1 MHYLPKYG
9 SLIACTLLV
18 ALASCRVHDDQ
29 PAPETRFDTEGVKML
44 SSEVINDL
52 HQLDTAHL
60 TAAGEGIT
68 DPTAVTWYVENKK
81 VGQGKTFVFSE
92 RLPGSYEV
100 ILRQGNK
107 GLAKTITVRPRFTQ
121 GMFLL
126 NEGNYGNETGT
137 LTYIDL
143 SKQFV
148 LDSAYQRIN
157 PKHKLGNVAEDL
169 VFANGKI
176 YIIGQRVENGAEGL
190 LTIVKQES
198 LERLHVLNDK
208 ALAALTPTHIAV
220 VGDLI
225 YLRTDN
231 GGIVVGSET
240 GGFEKIPGTEKAKK
254 MRMVTLGQRV
264 YAISE
269 TNKIIVLQGKQLIA
283 TFTLPQ
289 GELSSIAP
297 TEDGN
302 LWLAYQKPNTLAKL
316 SSDPR
321 ELKILAAHAVS
332 QSLDGGWGAA
342 SIIVPYGDK
351 IFFAEQ
357 NRKVY
362 VHDFKDSSTKLFFD
376 FQQVDTG
383 DFMKMYYNSLGV
395 DAQGNVYFAGIN
407 DWGTYKEKNRF
418 AVIIGKTQSL
428 ALTKDKMNPFPAGF
442 FPIPTKK

>member
-1 MHYLPKYG
+1 M
-9 SLIACTLLV
+9 
-18 ALASCRVHDDQ
+18 
-29 PAPETRFDTEGVKML
+29 
-44 SSEVINDL
+44 
-52 HQLDTAHL
+52 
-60 TAAGEGIT
+60 
-68 DPTAVTWYVENKK
+68 
-81 VGQGKTFVFSE
+81 
-92 RLPGSYEV
+92 
-100 ILRQGNK
+100 
-107 GLAKTITVRPRFTQ
+107 
-121 GMFLL
+121 
-126 NEGNYGNETGT
+126 
-137 LTYIDL
+137 
-143 SKQFV
+143 
-148 LDSAYQRIN
+148 
-157 PKHKLGNVAEDL
+157 
-169 VFANGKI
+169 

-321 ELKILAAHAVS
+321 ELKILDAHAVS

-342 SIIVPYGDK
+342 SIIAPYGDK

>member
-9 SLIACTLLV
+9 SLVACTLLV
-18 ALASCRVHDDQ
+18 ALASCRAHDDQ

-44 SSEVINDL
+44 SSEVVNNL

-100 ILRQGNK
+100 ILRQGDK
-107 GLAKTITVRPRFTQ
+107 GLAKTITVRPRFTP

-126 NEGNYGNETGT
+126 NAGNYGNETGT

-169 VFANGKI
+169 VFANGKM

-302 LWLAYQKPNTLAKL
+302 L
-316 SSDPR
+316 
-321 ELKILAAHAVS
+321 
-332 QSLDGGWGAA
+332 
-342 SIIVPYGDK
+342 
-351 IFFAEQ
+351 
-357 NRKVY
+357 
-362 VHDFKDSSTKLFFD
+362 
-376 FQQVDTG
+376 
-383 DFMKMYYNSLGV
+383 
-395 DAQGNVYFAGIN
+395 
-407 DWGTYKEKNRF
+407 
-418 AVIIGKTQSL
+418 
-428 ALTKDKMNPFPAGF
+428 
-442 FPIPTKK
+442 